1 MDSKNINQKALAKK
15 RLQKA
20 IIIIL
25 LLIFCF
31 FMYFPVG
38 WMVATSF
45 REPLDAFKL
54 PPHFFPTT
62 FSLENYRQACE
73 KVDFLMFIKNSLI
86 VSVSATVLQ
95 LIASSM
101 AAFSFARINFK
112 GRQVVFILFLAAT
125 MIPGQVLS
133 IPTFIVMSKL
143 HLINSHLALII
154 PAIFSAMSIFL
165 LRQSMLA
172 IPKSYDEAAYIDGAT
187 KLQCY
192 MKIIVPMTKP
202 TMMVMA
208 MQTFVGTWNNFYSA
222 LIYINDY
229 NKMTLPLGLVQLNGV
244 MGTGSKAMIIAGV
257 VISLIPSLLMYCFG
271 QRYLIK
277 GITIGGIK

>member
-1 MDSKNINQKALAKK
+1 MDKTNNQAIARK
-15 RLQKA
+15 RIRKA
-20 IIIIL
+20 IVVL
-25 LLIFCF
+25 LLLAFSF
-31 FMYFPVG
+31 FMFFPLG
-38 WMVATSF
+38 WMISTSL

-54 PPHFFPTT
+54 PPSFIPTT
-62 FSLENYRQACE
+62 FSLENYRQAFE
-73 KVDFLMFIKNSLI
+73 KVNFLMFIKNSLI
-86 VSVSATVLQ
+86 VSVSATALQ
-95 LIASSM
+95 LVASSM
-101 AAFSFARINFK
+101 AAFAFARIQFRGSK
-112 GRQVVFILFLAAT
+112 VVFILFLAAT

-143 HLINSHLALII
+143 HLINSHLALIL

-192 MKIIVPMTKP
+192 LKIIVPMTKP

-229 NKMTLPLGLVQLNGV
+229 EKMTLPLGLVQLNGV

-271 QRYLIK
+271 QRYLIE
-277 GITIGGIK
+277 GISIGGLK

>member
-1 MDSKNINQKALAKK
+1 MDNINNKALAKK

-20 IIIIL
+20 IVVIL

-31 FMYFPVG
+31 FMYFPIG
-38 WMVATSF
+38 WMIATSL
-45 REPLDAFKL
+45 RAPLDAFKL

-62 FSLENYRQACE
+62 FNFDNYRQACE
-73 KVDFLMFIKNSLI
+73 KVNFLMFIKNSLI

-101 AAFSFARINFK
+101 SAFAFARIKFK
-112 GRQVVFILFLAAT
+112 GSKVVFILFLAAT

-143 HLINSHLALII
+143 RLINSHLALII
-154 PAIFSAMSIFL
+154 PAVFNAMSIFL

-172 IPKSYDEAAYIDGAT
+172 IPKSYDEAAYMDGAT

-192 MKIIVPMTKP
+192 LKIIVPMTKP

-208 MQTFVGTWNNFYSA
+208 MQTFVGTWNNFYGA
-222 LIYINDY
+222 LIYINDVD
-229 NKMTLPLGLVQLNGV
+229 KMTLPLGLVQLNGI

-271 QRYLIK
+271 QRYLIE
-277 GITIGGIK
+277 GISIGGLK

>member
-1 MDSKNINQKALAKK
+1 MDKTNNQAIARK
-15 RLQKA
+15 RIRKA
-20 IIIIL
+20 IVVL
-25 LLIFCF
+25 LLLAFSF
-31 FMYFPVG
+31 FMFFPLG
-38 WMVATSF
+38 WMISTSL

-54 PPHFFPTT
+54 PPSFIPTT
-62 FSLENYRQACE
+62 FSLENYRQAFE
-73 KVDFLMFIKNSLI
+73 KVNFLMFIKNSLI
-86 VSVSATVLQ
+86 VSVSATALQ
-95 LIASSM
+95 LVASSM
-101 AAFSFARINFK
+101 AAFAFARIQFRGSK
-112 GRQVVFILFLAAT
+112 VVFILFLAAT

-143 HLINSHLALII
+143 HLINSHLALIL

-187 KLQCY
+187 KIQCY
-192 MKIIVPMTKP
+192 LKIIVPMTKP

-229 NKMTLPLGLVQLNGV
+229 EKMTLPLGLVQLNGV

-271 QRYLIK
+271 QRYLIE
-277 GITIGGIK
+277 GISIGGLK